1 MKRLI
6 IPLITIFLWFA
17 GPACAKPGDAE
28 NGERIYAQRCVW
40 CHGEEGDGEGAAAER
55 LNPPPRDFTAAQYKI
70 KTTAFDDDFA
80 NDDNMFRMIRDGM
93 PGTAMPGWSDVLSE
107 QEMWDL
113 VWYIKTLAGLE
124 EEPLGADMD
133 YGTRIESSP
142 ESIARGKELF
152 LEDDRC
158 VECHGKEGK
167 GDAAKGLKDDSGF
180 RTWPRNLTKPWTF
193 RASNDPKDIFARIST
208 GIPSTQMPAFG
219 DPASDKVLSVEDR
232 WHVAN
237 YVNSLAK
244 TDKVVAPENTV
255 VKAEKFEGP
264 LPGSPDDPQW
274 EQTTPTTFFLVPQI
288 VGKERF
294 FTPSN
299 DTVTA
304 RAAFNEGTIA
314 ILLEWDDRTR
324 SIPGDETAG
333 EISDPELAQDSIAIQ
348 LPVVIPEGSEKP
360 YFGMGDV
367 SHPVNMWQWKSGTT
381 ETPESVKLYNAMGF
395 TEIEIRDAAASGI
408 EARGIYENGTW
419 KVLMTRPRK
428 PADSEKDIEFS
439 DGEFIPIAFAAWDGS
454 NSEQGSRHTMTTWY
468 WLLLKPD
475 TGTGPA
481 IAAVIVVL
489 LLLAIQFWW
498 VRSATPAQTTA
509 DRREQA

>member
-1 MKRLI
+1 VKRLI
-6 IPLITIFLWFA
+6 LPVVTMFLWVT
-17 GPACAKPGDAE
+17 GPACAEPGDAE
-28 NGERIYAQRCVW
+28 KGAQVYAKRCVW
-40 CHGEEGDGEGAAAER
+40 CHGEEGDGEGPAAER

-113 VWYIKTLAGLE
+113 VWYIKTVAGLE
-124 EEPLGADMD
+124 EEELGVDMD
-133 YGTRIESSP
+133 YGTQIESSP
-142 ESIARGKELF
+142 ESIARGKQLF

-158 VECHGKEGK
+158 LECHGKEGK
-167 GDAAKGLKDDSGF
+167 GDALKGLKDDSGF

-193 RASNDPKDIFARIST
+193 RASNDPRDIFARIST
-208 GIPSTQMPAFG
+208 GIPGTQMPAFG

-244 TDKVVAPENTV
+244 TDKIVAPENTV
-255 VKAEKFEGP
+255 IKADKLEAA
-264 LPGSPDDPQW
+264 LPDSPDDPRW
-274 EQTTPTTFFLVPQI
+274 EQTVPTTFFLVPQI
-288 VGKERF
+288 IGEQRF

-304 RAAFNEGTIA
+304 RAVYNNEHFA

-324 SIPGDETAG
+324 SIPGDETAA
-333 EISDPELAQDSIAIQ
+333 EISDPELYEDSIAIQ
-348 LPVVIPEGSEKP
+348 LPVTLPEGTEKP

-367 SHPVNMWQWKSGTT
+367 SHPVNMWQWKGGTV
-381 ETPESVKLYNAMGF
+381 ENPESVKLYNATGF
-395 TEIEIRDAAASGI
+395 TEIEERDAATAGI
-408 EARGIYENGTW
+408 EARGVYKNGSW
-419 KVLMTRPRK
+419 KVLMTRPRAADD
-428 PADSEKDIEFS
+428 PAKDIEFTE
-439 DGEFIPIAFAAWDGS
+439 GEFIPVAFAAWDGS

-475 TGTGPA
+475 TGTTPVISA
-481 IAAVIVVL
+481 IVIIL
-489 LLLAIQFWW
+489 LLIGIQFWW
-498 VRSATPAQTTA
+498 VRTAAQTQKNGQST
-509 DRREQA
+509 

>member
-6 IPLITIFLWFA
+6 LLAVVAISPWLA
-17 GPACAKPGDAE
+17 GPVLAEPGDAE
-28 NGERIYAQRCVW
+28 NGAQVYAKRCVW
-40 CHGEEGDGEGAAAER
+40 CHGEEGEGEGPAAER
-55 LNPPPRDFTAAQYKI
+55 LNPPPRDFTSAQYKI

-80 NDDNMFRMIRDGM
+80 NDDNIFRMIRDGM

-113 VWYIKTLAGLE
+113 VWHIKTLAGLE
-124 EEPLGADMD
+124 EEELGADMD
-133 YGTRIESSP
+133 YGTQVESSP
-142 ESIARGKELF
+142 ASIAKGKQLF

-167 GDAAKGLKDDSGF
+167 GDAVKGLKDDSGY

-208 GIPSTQMPAFG
+208 GISGTQMPAFG
-219 DPASDKVLSVEDR
+219 DPASDKVLSVEER

-237 YVNSLAK
+237 FVNSLAK
-244 TDKVVAPENTV
+244 TDKLVAPENTV
-255 VKAEKFEGP
+255 IKADKIAGS
-264 LPGSPDDPQW
+264 LPDSADDPRW
-274 EQTTPTTFFLVPQI
+274 EQTVPTTFFLVPQI
-288 VGKERF
+288 IGEERF

-299 DTVTA
+299 DSVTA
-304 RAAFNEGTIA
+304 RAVFNEDRFA

-324 SIPGDETAG
+324 SIPGDETAE
-333 EISDPELAQDSIAIQ
+333 EISDPELVQDSIAIQ
-348 LPVVIPEGSEKP
+348 LPVTIPQSSEKP
-360 YFGMGDV
+360 YFGMGDS
-367 SHPVNMWQWKSGTT
+367 SHPVNMWQWKGGTV

-395 TEIEIRDAAASGI
+395 TDIEERDAAAAGI
-408 EARGIYENGTW
+408 EAKGVYKNGTW
-419 KVLMTRPRK
+419 KVLMTRSRSA
-428 PADSEKDIEFS
+428 ADPQKDIEFS
-439 DGEFIPIAFAAWDGS
+439 AGEYIPIAFAAWDGS

-475 TGTGPA
+475 TGATPA
-481 IAAVIVVL
+481 ISAIVVIL

-498 VRSATPAQTTA
+498 VRSAAQAHKTA
-509 DRREQA
+509 QST

>member
-1 MKRLI
+1 VKRLI
-6 IPLITIFLWFA
+6 LPVVTMFLWVT
-17 GPACAKPGDAE
+17 GPACAEPGDAE
-28 NGERIYAQRCVW
+28 KGAQVYAKRCVW
-40 CHGEEGDGEGAAAER
+40 CHGEEGDGEGPAAER

-113 VWYIKTLAGLE
+113 VWYIKTVAGLE
-124 EEPLGADMD
+124 EEELGVDMD
-133 YGTRIESSP
+133 YGTQIESSP
-142 ESIARGKELF
+142 ESIARGKQLF

-158 VECHGKEGK
+158 LECHGKEGK
-167 GDAAKGLKDDSGF
+167 GDALKGLKDDSGF

-193 RASNDPKDIFARIST
+193 RASNDPRDIFARIST
-208 GIPSTQMPAFG
+208 GIPGTQMPAFG

-244 TDKVVAPENTV
+244 TDKIVAPENTV
-255 VKAEKFEGP
+255 IKADKLEAA
-264 LPGSPDDPQW
+264 LPDSPDDPRW
-274 EQTTPTTFFLVPQI
+274 EQTVPTTFFLVPQI
-288 VGKERF
+288 IGEQRF

-304 RAAFNEGTIA
+304 RAVYNNEHFA

-324 SIPGDETAG
+324 SIPGDETAA
-333 EISDPELAQDSIAIQ
+333 EISDPELYEDSIAIQ
-348 LPVVIPEGSEKP
+348 LPVTPEKP

-367 SHPVNMWQWKSGTT
+367 SHPVNMWQWKGGTV
-381 ETPESVKLYNAMGF
+381 ENPESVKLYNATGF
-395 TEIEIRDAAASGI
+395 TEIEERDAATAGI
-408 EARGIYENGTW
+408 EARGVYKNGSW
-419 KVLMTRPRK
+419 KVLMTRPRAADD
-428 PADSEKDIEFS
+428 PAKDIEFTE
-439 DGEFIPIAFAAWDGS
+439 GEFIPVAFAAWDGS

-475 TGTGPA
+475 TGTTPVISA
-481 IAAVIVVL
+481 IVIIL
-489 LLLAIQFWW
+489 LLIGIQFWW
-498 VRSATPAQTTA
+498 VRTAAQTQKNGQST
-509 DRREQA
+509 